1 MCFEDLLGKGQQR
14 ICWALCGN
22 HWGFNGYNLLCIIGL
37 ACLICLAYILF
48 TYVMYVERKM
58 QELLTGRVFQNLLFL
73 HKRVQG
79 KQHVCGRAITLNY
92 ISKFDQNNMKF
103 GKLKTMIIEDYRL
116 QSLQSLL
123 WGEESSPHVL
133 SLRLA
138 VVWKQNITQ
147 YTFNHW
153 TLFNQHISLQGKCRY
168 GTINGIIYSIDNLLD
183 LL

>member
-1 MCFEDLLGKGQQR
+1 M
-14 ICWALCGN
+14 
-22 HWGFNGYNLLCIIGL
+22 
-37 ACLICLAYILF
+37 ICLAYILF

-123 WGEESSPHVL
+123 
-133 SLRLA
+133 
-138 VVWKQNITQ
+138 
-147 YTFNHW
+147 
-153 TLFNQHISLQGKCRY
+153 
-168 GTINGIIYSIDNLLD
+168 
-183 LL
+183 